1 MKLKQENAVP
11 VGLASYDTSD
21 IKLKNIKTTFSNYEY
36 KENALTEEITTK
48 REIIADLSEEVYSLK
63 NELAVLKLNIMEGL
77 GCYM

>member
-1 MKLKQENAVP
+1 MNTRER
-11 VGLASYDTSD
+11 
-21 IKLKNIKTTFSNYEY
+21 
-36 KENALTEEITTK
+36 LTEEITTK